1 MDKKSKQDQS
11 VIRCVATG
19 FGRVSDFF
27 QSTGP
32 MLIGLVVGAILGGVA
47 AVFVGFPFFASV
59 LIGAAVGF
67 LLVILVQAL
76 LIGGG

>member
-1 MDKKSKQDQS
+1 
-11 VIRCVATG
+11 
-19 FGRVSDFF
+19 
-27 QSTGP
+27 